1 MHSSRR
7 LVFLPKKYTYN
18 IHTQS
23 WNMIKN
29 LSHGI
34 YGVVSK
40 IWQYWIYWHM
50 PVSPLP
56 KIQARRGVS
65 VPYVLRPDIWRPM
78 GNNLNKNTLIKL
90 GSNTA
95 NARYPTKH
103 DFWIHVLKHQTLQHL
118 SLNIYSP
125 YSAIWQDLNQIQ
137 DGQDGQDGF

>member
-1 MHSSRR
+1 
-7 LVFLPKKYTYN
+7 
-18 IHTQS
+18 
-23 WNMIKN
+23 
-29 LSHGI
+29 
-34 YGVVSK
+34 
-40 IWQYWIYWHM
+40 M

-78 GNNLNKNTLIKL
+78 GNDLNRNTLIKL

-95 NARYPTKH
+95 NARYPTTH
-103 DFWIHVLKHQTLQHL
+103 DCRIHVLKHQTLQHL

-137 DGQDGQDGF
+137 DGQGGF

>member
-1 MHSSRR
+1 MGSMG
-7 LVFLPKKYTYN
+7 Y
-18 IHTQS
+18 
-23 WNMIKN
+23 
-29 LSHGI
+29 

-40 IWQYWIYWHM
+40 ILLDILADASK
-50 PVSPLP
+50 PFAENPSPPGSISSL
-56 KIQARRGVS
+56 
-65 VPYVLRPDIWRPM
+65 LRPNIWRPM

-103 DFWIHVLKHQTLQHL
+103 DFRIHVLKHQTLQHL

-137 DGQDGQDGF
+137 NGQDGF